1 MKRILVVA
9 GSMLCLIYAGDYT
22 SVRFRI
28 PKGRVPFGT
37 VQVQRYYSVTKK
49 NGEPDFYFNPPQD
62 QACVRSLFPHLGY
75 TPCWY
80 LERHKTQKISV

>member
-1 MKRILVVA
+1 MKRVSLVAASV
-9 GSMLCLIYAGDYT
+9 LFLIYAGDYAA
-22 SVRFRI
+22 VRFRI
-28 PKGRVPFGT
+28 PAGRNPFGT
-37 VQVQRYYSVTKK
+37 VQVQRYYSVMKK

-80 LERHKTQKISV
+80 LQRHKTQKITV